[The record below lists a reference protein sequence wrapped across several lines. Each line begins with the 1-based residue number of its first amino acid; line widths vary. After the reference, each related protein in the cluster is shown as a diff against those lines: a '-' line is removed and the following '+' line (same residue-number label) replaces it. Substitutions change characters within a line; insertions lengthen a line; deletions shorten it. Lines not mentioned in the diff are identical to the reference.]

1 VKRLALV
8 AALAGLAA
16 AGTACDLSP
25 PAATVAGTTVTT
37 SELDAQLSAIAG
49 SPFAQCTLQ
58 LQGVTIS
65 PQGAGEQTVSSS
77 LSSFVLS
84 TLVLQRLVESDL
96 ARRGH
101 PVTAADLAAARR
113 DLASQL
119 SSSSTGTSPCSVSGA
134 QLVDRMPGA
143 FRDQQVQF
151 LADKERL
158 GQTLGKVD
166 LSQASMLA
174 YYRAHPTDFQEL
186 CLSDIAV
193 QTQAQA
199 QQIHDAI
206 ASGST
211 AFAAAAQQSSLD
223 SGTAANGGQLPCVA
237 SSQITNPVITSAIA
251 GLTPGQITP
260 PVFDQ
265 AATPGGN
272 GVWLVLQLDARPTVP
287 FATAQPQIRSQL
299 LAPTDSLVSAEFSR
313 LVVRA
318 KVTVDP
324 RFGKWSA
331 AQGVQP
337 PTPPPSSLLL
347 SPTSGSA
354 ASGGP
359 GGG

>member
-8 AALAGLAA
+8 AALAALAA

-37 SELDAQLSAIAG
+37 SQLDAQLSAIAG

-58 LQGVTIS
+58 LQGVNVT
-65 PQGAGEQTVSSS
+65 PQGAGTATVSSS
-77 LSSFVLS
+77 LASFVLS
-84 TLVLQRLVESDL
+84 TLVLERLVESDL

-101 PVTAADLAAARR
+101 PVTPSDLAAARQ
-113 DLASQL
+113 DLGAQL
-119 SSSSTGTSPCSVSGA
+119 SPSNGSSPCSVSGA
-134 QLVDRMPGA
+134 QLVDRMPKA

-151 LADKERL
+151 LAAKERL
-158 GQTLGKVD
+158 GQTIGHVD
-166 LSQASMLA
+166 LSPASMLA
-174 YYRAHPTDFQEL
+174 YYQSHPTQFQEL

-206 ASGST
+206 ASGASS
-211 AFAAAAQQSSLD
+211 FAVEAQQNSLD
-223 SGTAANGGQLPCVA
+223 SGTASSGGQLPCVS

-251 GLTPGQITP
+251 GLSPGQVTA

-265 AATPGGN
+265 GGTAGGN
-272 GVWLVLQLDARPTVP
+272 GVWFVLQLDSSPTIP
-287 FATAQPQIRSQL
+287 FATAQPQIRGQL
-299 LAPTDSLVSAEFSR
+299 LAPTDSVVSAEFSR
-313 LVVRA
+313 LVAAA

-347 SPTSGSA
+347 SPNAGSSGS
-354 ASGGP
+354 SGL